1 MVNKCS
7 FPNCRSGYDV
17 ISKGVNKART
27 IATMHKFPNELK
39 DHKRFEIWKNSPVDR
54 ISAQKK
60 DLYLCSLHFD
70 AQYKKPT
77 GEISDR
83 PRLTANAIPTVSDVC
98 RSVTVITPEKEQ
110 GGIALKIIFQRSEKI
125 ILMTFFLLLTQIFL
139 M

>member
-1 MVNKCS
+1 MGNKCI

-27 IATMHKFPNELK
+27 VVSMHKFPNELK
-39 DHKRFEIWKNSPVDR
+39 DPKRFKIWEKFTGRQDLGS
-54 ISAQKK
+54 KK

-98 RSVTVITPEKEQ
+98 RSLTVITPEKEK
-110 GGIALKIIFQRSEKI
+110 GGYRF
-125 ILMTFFLLLTQIFL
+125 
-139 M
+139 